1 MNSLMGLMHRLALI
15 NEKAR
20 PRGMLTV
27 VVGWS
32 YQLGRSSLLW
42 ENPEV
47 LSDQGLHC
55 GGWL

>member
-1 MNSLMGLMHRLALI
+1 MHRLALI